1 MGGAQSGVFCDRLS
15 RIERGIF
22 TGFSSGIHQAL
33 MGVGLNGGDG
43 ERLSHDDE
51 DTHSIHDGKDWG
63 SGLADHA
70 AGAGV
75 GLDDEVG

>member
-1 MGGAQSGVFCDRLS
+1 
-15 RIERGIF
+15 
-22 TGFSSGIHQAL
+22 
-33 MGVGLNGGDG
+33 MGVGLSGGDG

-70 AGAGV
+70 AGAGI